1 MHLLFTGDVKNVMTE
16 KSPIGMKDVKWYT
29 HNATIGFLV
38 AGRSEGKTLVDDIT
52 YSHNHYSRSIQNK
65 ICESYVMMPAV
76 SVNSSK
82 IVAKVQDLKFSWP
95 CW

>member
-38 AGRSEGKTLVDDIT
+38 AGRSEG
-52 YSHNHYSRSIQNK
+52 
-65 ICESYVMMPAV
+65 
-76 SVNSSK
+76 
-82 IVAKVQDLKFSWP
+82 
-95 CW
+95 